1 MPIVVANET
10 SKTAPAVRE
19 AVDWRDTLDAFI
31 ADGESKGVDFT
42 HWKDKTLTAGAD
54 SRRVHLAT
62 MKLAKAHRQEWILR
76 RLIPVRCLIMSARQ
90 SSPIISST

>member
-54 SRRVHLAT
+54 
-62 MKLAKAHRQEWILR
+62 
-76 RLIPVRCLIMSARQ
+76 
-90 SSPIISST
+90 